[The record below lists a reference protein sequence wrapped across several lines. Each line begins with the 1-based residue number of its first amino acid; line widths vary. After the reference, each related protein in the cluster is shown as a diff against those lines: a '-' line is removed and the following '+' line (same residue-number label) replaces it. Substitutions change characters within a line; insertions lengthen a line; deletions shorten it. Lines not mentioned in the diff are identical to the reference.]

1 LPTGSSENSG
11 IYCTFLRFSKDSVMH
26 RRVKLLVVIVACLS
40 LLTACTGGMSPSQ
53 LQALGSSVTPVSI
66 NFEELSAYANRSNT
80 AYASEAVIRSTYPAT
95 IRINAPGNT
104 DARYFLEQDDKAKT
118 QYITVRGTADS
129 KNFSEDLNITI
140 RTDRKTD
147 IPVDSGFDSVA
158 QAIYTDVKPFLKPGY
173 KTYVT
178 GHSLGGAVAAL
189 VAVYIIEDGG
199 KVERVVT
206 FGQPKFT
213 TAAGVKRLGFL
224 PITRVVDENDMVP
237 MLPPRSFRNLTQGTY
252 EHVGPEIILLEGPRY
267 VYLPSHDA
275 NRLSVNEL
283 WRTMAFDDLPDHH
296 MDNYLKRLSTKFKA
310 AVEVAYNQREQYIA
324 KVP

>member
-1 LPTGSSENSG
+1 
-11 IYCTFLRFSKDSVMH
+11 MH
-26 RRVKLLVVIVACLS
+26 SLVKLLVVIATCQS
-40 LLTACTGGMSPSQ
+40 LLTGCAGGMSPTQ
-53 LQALGSSVTPVSI
+53 LQALGSTVTPVSI
-66 NFEELSAYANRSNT
+66 NFGELYAYANRSKT

-95 IRINAPGNT
+95 IRINAPGKT
-104 DARYFLEQDDKAKT
+104 DVRYFLEQDDKAKT
-118 QYITVRGTADS
+118 QYITVRGTADRR
-129 KNFSEDLNITI
+129 NFSEDLDIKI
-140 RTDRKTD
+140 RQDKKTD
-147 IPVDSGFDSVA
+147 IPVDAGFDSVA
-158 QAIYTDVKPFLKPGY
+158 QALYLDVKPFLKPGY

-189 VAVYIIEDGG
+189 LAVYIIEDGG

-267 VYLPSHDA
+267 VYLPTFDA
-275 NRLSVNEL
+275 DRLSVGEL
-283 WRTMAFDDLPDHH
+283 WRTLAFDDLPDHH
-296 MDNYLKRLSTKFKA
+296 TDNYMKRLSMKMKG
-310 AVEVAYNQREQYIA
+310 AVQVAYNQREQYVA
-324 KVP
+324 KKPQMATGN